1 MPDPTQQ
8 LKFGYRGSDSGVRF
22 QDVVVHGL
30 HEGEAWIVQDIV
42 TGFRFG
48 ESEQGALRLFVSN
61 VAPGD
66 RYTVFQAP
74 GATGRGTACSADDAF
89 GISGQGGGEL
99 GGYPYD
105 SPNVSFAPHG
115 TMEGSDP
122 LGWFRSPEKYAMPPS
137 DLGSLA
143 SWASPGDEPGSV
155 HVADILL
162 SVPGALVALR
172 RLRSI
177 ATKAVHDSGIDGH
190 WMRLERRSLTE
201 SGTDDEAVLVLGVPL
216 DDADAAPLWR
226 EVDESFVEYL
236 DGLDADQAES
246 INLKLAFEVRSTSGD
261 LGDGLSRAVPAT
273 SRF

>member
-22 QDVVVHGL
+22 QDVAVHGL

-42 TGFRFG
+42 TGFQFG
-48 ESEQGALRLFVSN
+48 ESEQGTLRVFVSN

-74 GATGRGTACSADDAF
+74 GATGRGTACSAYDAF
-89 GISGQGGGEL
+89 GISGQFEGEL
-99 GGYPYD
+99 RGYPYE

-115 TMEGSDP
+115 TIEGTDP
-122 LGWFRSPEKYAMPPS
+122 LGWFRGPEKYAMPPS

-143 SWASPGDEPGSV
+143 FSAAPGDQPGSAQ
-155 HVADILL
+155 VADILL

-172 RLRSI
+172 RLRAI
-177 ATKAVHDSGIDGH
+177 VTKAVQDGGVPGH
-190 WMRLERRSLTE
+190 WTRLERRSLTDD
-201 SGTDDEAVLVLGVPL
+201 GTDDEAVLVLSVPL

-226 EVDESFVEYL
+226 EIDEFFVEYL
-236 DGLDADQAES
+236 DGLEADEAES
-246 INLKLAFEVRSTSGD
+246 INLKLAFEVRNISGN
-261 LGDGLSRAVPAT
+261 LGDRFSRTIPAASGL
-273 SRF
+273 